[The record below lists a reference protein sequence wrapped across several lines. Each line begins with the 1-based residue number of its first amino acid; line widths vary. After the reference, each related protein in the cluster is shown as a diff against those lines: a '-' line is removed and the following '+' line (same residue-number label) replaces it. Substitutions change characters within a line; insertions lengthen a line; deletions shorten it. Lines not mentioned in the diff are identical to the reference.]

1 MSQSFTPHRPWTQ
14 QIHNRRVQPICLFDT
29 PTRPNTLP
37 DIEPTTPPTSI
48 APMTALVSSRRLVQT
63 PSLHQEINDKFS
75 DIPALYQLSAEDLV
89 REYNSSSSAG
99 NFAKH
104 LTELP
109 FPELSTK
116 DGLRRFYSYF
126 DGGTKKKNPLD
137 LVRVQYLRRYVV
149 HFYPEVSSSE
159 SWKHMVVSKIN
170 DALRRPFDATKVQW
184 TFTVYLKSRHFIYIC
199 C

>member
-1 MSQSFTPHRPWTQ
+1 
-14 QIHNRRVQPICLFDT
+14 
-29 PTRPNTLP
+29 
-37 DIEPTTPPTSI
+37 
-48 APMTALVSSRRLVQT
+48 MTALVSSRRLVQT
-63 PSLHQEINDKFS
+63 PSLHQEIS
-75 DIPALYQLSAEDLV
+75 DIPAVYQLSAEDLM
-89 REYNSSSSAG
+89 REYNSSSSAD
-99 NFAKH
+99 NLAKH

-159 SWKHMVVSKIN
+159 SWKHMVVSNIN

-184 TFTVYLKSRHFIYIC
+184 TFIVYLKSWHFIYMLLIYVLLQIIFIVNFSFAS
-199 C
+199 

>member
-1 MSQSFTPHRPWTQ
+1 MRSEGLTHWFVLKSKLC
-14 QIHNRRVQPICLFDT
+14 VL
-29 PTRPNTLP
+29 
-37 DIEPTTPPTSI
+37 
-48 APMTALVSSRRLVQT
+48 
-63 PSLHQEINDKFS
+63 

-137 LVRVQYLRRYVV
+137 LVRVQYLTK
-149 HFYPEVSSSE
+149 SSAE
-159 SWKHMVVSKIN
+159 SW
-170 DALRRPFDATKVQW
+170 
-184 TFTVYLKSRHFIYIC
+184 
-199 C
+199 

>member
-37 DIEPTTPPTSI
+37 DIEPTTPPTST

-75 DIPALYQLSAEDLV
+75 DIPALYQLSAENLV

-170 DALRRPFDATKVQW
+170 DALRRPFDATKVQ
-184 TFTVYLKSRHFIYIC
+184 
-199 C
+199 